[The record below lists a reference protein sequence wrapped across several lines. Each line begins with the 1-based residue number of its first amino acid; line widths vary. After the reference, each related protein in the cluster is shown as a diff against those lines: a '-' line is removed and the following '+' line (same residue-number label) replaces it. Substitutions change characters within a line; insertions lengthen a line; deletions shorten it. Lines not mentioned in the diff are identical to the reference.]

1 MNTHLRISPAEN
13 LLTYSYP
20 MDEADVVVCND
31 LGLIS
36 HYDTFS
42 ISGERSIFLLNT
54 KLTLIEELQ
63 NYLPDTVKEV
73 VSE

>member
-1 MNTHLRISPAEN
+1 
-13 LLTYSYP
+13 